1 MLVHVIRK
9 NGARE
14 PLQRDAQ
21 TLARLSFSF
30 LLSFFRSFF
39 YPFFFFLSFIS
50 FHFLPPLLYDPRSLT
65 PSFATQHFRSF
76 CASSREP
83 FPSVST
89 MSISVISVPFPLLF
103 CLSLSPAETLSFAFH
118 CPPSI
123 RPTPTL
129 CLSRFFSHSA
139 SILWSMRT
147 SKRACASLQS
157 LANRR
162 DRTLCFHRLPSSF
175 PFLLP
180 VNPSLGPGSLSR
192 FFRRP
197 SNPYLFSS
205 RSPITPTCFLSI

>member
-1 MLVHVIRK
+1 ME
-9 NGARE
+9 RE
-14 PLQRDAQ
+14 SLSRETRRPLRAS
-21 TLARLSFSF
+21 LF
-30 LLSFFRSFF
+30 LSFFRSFVLSF
-39 YPFFFFLSFIS
+39 TLSFFLLSFIS
-50 FHFLPPLLYDPRSLT
+50 FHFLPPLPYDPSSLT